1 MTHWSDAYMFR
12 PYVVNGFDCGDLA
25 RLVLAEVFHRDVAI
39 PAARGAGP
47 FADSAL
53 VTRCREEIGT
63 RTDAPSEGDAV
74 VMIGRGRLAHVGIYC
89 ELEGVAWV
97 LHNSR
102 EAMQVV
108 RHRIRELPGAGFGL
122 DGFYTWK

>member
-1 MTHWSDAYMFR
+1 MFR

-25 RLVLAEVFHRDVAI
+25 RQVLKEVFQRDIAI
-39 PAARGAGP
+39 PSARGVGP

-53 VTRCREEIGT
+53 VERCCDEIGV
-63 RTDAPSEGDAV
+63 RTDSPEDGDAA
-74 VMIGRGRLAHVGIYC
+74 VMIARGRLAHVGVYY
-89 ELEGVAWV
+89 EVNGVAWV

-108 RHRIRELPGAGFGL
+108 RHKVRELDGAGFKL
-122 DGFYTWK
+122 DGFYKWK